1 MLKSFLIFFVI
12 LLASFSV
19 QSKTDLWSAPQHKSM
34 SAQNDGLKRTYL
46 DTAKLSDLLVGEGVV
61 QIELPS
67 PSGEL
72 LLFNL
77 TPYSVMPKSLAEKYP
92 EIKTYIGVQANNPAV
107 KGTFD
112 YSPNGFFGVYDLAG
126 KRVFIEPKMTEAAS
140 AKVLY
145 RVYYKYAIAS
155 HGRHSDYLLR
165 EPRKHNNSFEYR
177 AQRVDTPSL
186 STPITNDLKYR
197 LAIATTGEYAQFH
210 GGTKS
215 SVMAALVTLVN
226 RVNQVYMRDL
236 STSFELVE
244 SNDELIFLDAS
255 ADPFANESSD
265 IDEITAVI
273 DARIGVSGYDIGHL
287 VGTGAGGLA
296 GFGVACGEAKAEGIT
311 GNPQPIND
319 AFAIDYVAHEIGH
332 QLGADH
338 TFNGQMGACE
348 SSNHVA
354 GSAFEPGSGSTIMG
368 YTGICEA
375 QNLQASSDPYFH
387 IHSIEQMAT
396 YTRQG
401 GGSSCGVRNAK
412 ANQMPIV
419 NAGDN
424 YTIPARTP
432 FKLTG
437 SATDAD
443 GDSLTYSW
451 QQYDLGSATNSPQE
465 DAIDRG
471 TGPLFRVFNPTESS
485 TRTFPKMSDVL
496 SGSVSYGE
504 ALPTTSRTLN
514 FRLLVRDGT
523 GNIADDAMTVT
534 VIGNQQGFSVQ
545 EPSDNTEWTLGTQ
558 TVRWH
563 TADTQNAPVS
573 CSSVDILL
581 SLDGGE
587 TFPTL
592 IADDVTNDGE
602 HDVALSGLASSSFG
616 KIKIMCSN
624 NVFFAVNSGNI
635 QIQGST
641 EPVAPHISEQ
651 ETLEVAEDTSIT
663 LSISNFKYQGGF
675 NAESLTISSGN
686 NYTASG
692 LTVTPAANFNG
703 TLTVPLTATRGELTS
718 DTYNAT
724 ITVTAVND
732 APTAQ
737 NDSFTVNV
745 NSQSNLFNVLN
756 NDSDIDGDALSIG
769 TINYQG
775 TGSVSVSNNQ
785 LSYTPAADFSGTE
798 QLTYVVR
805 DASGAESTAQVAIT
819 VSVPQSSD
827 SGSSGGIFY
836 LIWMMVALPILRA
849 VPGRG
854 N

>member
-1 MLKSFLIFFVI
+1 MLKSFLIFFVV
-12 LLASFSV
+12 LLVSFSAE
-19 QSKTDLWSAPQHKSM
+19 SKTALWSTPQHKSM
-34 SAQNDGLKRTYL
+34 SAQSDGLKQAYL
-46 DTAKLSDLLVGEGVV
+46 DTAKLSDLLAEEGTI
-61 QIELPS
+61 QIQLPS

-77 TPYSVMPKSLAEKYP
+77 TPYSVMAKSLAQKYP
-92 EIKTYIGVQANNPAV
+92 EIKTYIGVQVNNPAV

-126 KRVFIEPKMTEAAS
+126 QRVFIEPQMRELTS
-140 AKVLY
+140 AKALY

-155 HGRHSDYLLR
+155 HSRHSDHRLQA
-165 EPRKHNNSFEYR
+165 PRKHNKSFEHR
-177 AQRVDTPSL
+177 THRVDTPSL
-186 STPITNDLKYR
+186 NTPITNDLKYR

-236 STSFELVE
+236 STSFELVAD
-244 SNDELIFLDAS
+244 NDELIFLDAS
-255 ADPFANESSD
+255 SDPFANESSD
-265 IDEITAVI
+265 IDQITTVI
-273 DARIGVSGYDIGHL
+273 DARVGASGYDIGHL

-296 GFGVACGEAKAEGIT
+296 GFGVACSEAKAEGIT

-338 TFNGQMGACE
+338 TFNGQLGACE

-354 GSAFEPGSGSTIMG
+354 DSAFEPGSGSTIMG

-375 QNLQASSDPYFH
+375 QNLQANSDPYFH
-387 IHSIEQMAT
+387 IRSIEQMAT

-401 GGSSCGVRNAK
+401 GGSACGVRNAK
-412 ANQMPIV
+412 ANQMPTV

-443 GDSLTYSW
+443 GDTLTYSW

-465 DAIDRG
+465 DATDRG
-471 TGPLFRVFNPTESS
+471 TGPLFRVFNPTESRS
-485 TRTFPKMSDVL
+485 RVFPKMSDVL

-534 VIGNQQGFSVQ
+534 VIGNQQGFAVQ
-545 EPSDNTEWTLGTQ
+545 DPSDSTEWTLGTQ

-573 CSSVDILL
+573 CGSVDILL

-602 HDVALSGLASSSFG
+602 HDVVLSGLATSSFG
-616 KIKIMCSN
+616 KVKIMCSN

-641 EPVAPHISEQ
+641 EPVAPNISEQ

-675 NAESLTISSGN
+675 NAESLTVSNGD
-686 NYTASG
+686 NYTVSG

-703 TLTVPLTATRGELTS
+703 TLTVPITATRGTLTS
-718 DTYNAT
+718 ETFNAT

-745 NSQSNLFNVLN
+745 NSQSNLLNVLN
-756 NDSDIDGDALSIG
+756 NDSDIDGDGLSIG
-769 TINYQG
+769 TVNYQG
-775 TGSVSVSNNQ
+775 TGNVSVSNNQ
-785 LSYTPAADFSGTE
+785 LSYTPATDFSGTE
-798 QLTYVVR
+798 QLSYVVR
-805 DASGAESTAQVAIT
+805 DASGAESTAQVTIT
-819 VSVPQSSD
+819 VSVPPSTD
-827 SGSSGGIFY
+827 SGSSGGFFY
-836 LIWMMVALPILRA
+836 LIWVMMALSTLR
-849 VPGRG
+849 VVSRRE